1 MISFWVLAA
10 ALLLAGYAFFLPAL
24 LGRKSTPGVDRARLN
39 WLINRQKREELA
51 AEIGDRNAAEQ
62 LGDDFDR
69 DLLADLAATE
79 TPPSKPEGSAG
90 RTLLIAVLAA
100 LPLAVI
106 ALYGGLGRLDLI
118 AHPAAVSAGNPAMTA
133 GDLQARIDQLA
144 ERLKQQPNDLDGWLL
159 LGRSLMAVQQMDKAV
174 QAYEFALKLAPE
186 NLDVQ
191 ALYAQTLGEA
201 NQGSLQGKPSEI
213 IDGILQRNPN
223 HLHGLW
229 LAGLAAAEREDKARA
244 VGYWSKLKS
253 LMPAGG
259 EQAQELDKLIAEMGG
274 GPSAPADTSAA
285 AGKSIQVKVSLSAEL
300 KERAAPDDVLFIFA
314 RAAEGPPMP
323 LAISRKKAGDLP
335 TEITLD
341 DGMAMAP
348 GMKLSSYPR
357 IVIGARI
364 SKTGNAMPS
373 PGDLQ
378 GLTAPVEAQD
388 GGSYAVEIGQV
399 VN

>member
-69 DLLADLAATE
+69 DLLADLAASE
-79 TPPSKPEGSAG
+79 APPSKPEGGAG

-106 ALYGGLGRLDLI
+106 AIYGGLGRMDLI
-118 AHPAAVSAGNPAMTA
+118 AHPAAVSGGNQAMTA

-191 ALYAQTLGEA
+191 ALYAQALGEA

-229 LAGLAAAEREDKARA
+229 LAGLAAAELEDKGRA

-253 LMPAGG
+253 LMPAGS
-259 EQAQELDKLIAEMGG
+259 EQVQELDKLIAEMGG
-274 GPSAPADTSAA
+274 GPSAPADTPAA
-285 AGKSIQVKVSLSAEL
+285 SGKSIRVKVSLSAEL

-323 LAISRKKAGDLP
+323 LAISRKNAGDLP

-378 GLTAPVEAQD
+378 GLTAPLEAQN